1 MSDTIPS
8 PEAIRLSNALDNL
21 GAAALDLEGYHDA
34 AEKALVDLVWR
45 VYQQAPAYVQAD
57 VFGCLH
63 RETKQAIVRAAR
75 NLDIPASFT
84 KTILNGQEVNRG

>member
-34 AEKALVDLVWR
+34 AEKALLDLVWR
-45 VYQQAPAYVQAD
+45 VYQLAPAYVQAD
-57 VFGCLH
+57 IFGSLR
-63 RETKQAIVRAAR
+63 RETEQAVHRAAR
-75 NLDIPASFT
+75 NLNIPASFT
-84 KTILNGQEVNRG
+84 KTIVNGQEVNRG

>member
-45 VYQQAPAYVQAD
+45 VYQLAPAYVQAD
-57 VFGCLH
+57 VFGCLR
-63 RETKQAIVRAAR
+63 RETKQAVIRAAR
-75 NLDIPASFT
+75 NLDIPSSFT
-84 KTILNGQEVNRG
+84 ETIIEDQEVNRG